1 MSPDPSLLDHLGFK
15 FPSRKHRKGHRSSNK
30 KTKHS
35 ASKKPSSPK
44 SHPNPPTIGQEDL
57 LPPPTVEDRSSNLFE
72 RPNVNILADMQ
83 ESLQA
88 AGISL
93 QPRQV
98 TFKRFNVTYDFSD
111 FPPSPTRSVEMDPGE
126 SSYCQSLA
134 WPMVPDCSF
143 VPSSGFVD
151 HLCCFCDEILPEN
164 PSATFLKANK
174 KLRALPEV
182 RARKKS
188 KNPSALYLP
197 VSLRDFIYFIGG
209 GTVLMSCTLQF
220 PQRAEHCQLHQAE
233 LATIPDG
240 INRGWP
246 TQIDFGK
253 LFSRIKSYETYLKGI
268 SSRQVPSVFLDQALD
283 QYRVLGVHK
292 ARGFENQFATF
303 QVEQPGYYGP
313 QGYQHIMQ
321 ALNDLFKPSA
331 AVQLAP
337 PLNHEFFLRKV
348 LVPEVA
354 RCLIAEDLG
363 VSVSNES
370 VMCVLEE
377 SRLFGEIVFP
387 IPDGE

>member
-1 MSPDPSLLDHLGFK
+1 MLHPSLLDHLGFK

-57 LPPPTVEDRSSNLFE
+57 LPPPTFNLFE

-111 FPPSPTRSVEMDPGE
+111 FPPSPTRSVEMDP
-126 SSYCQSLA
+126 
-134 WPMVPDCSF
+134 
-143 VPSSGFVD
+143 D

-182 RARKKS
+182 RARNES

-268 SSRQVPSVFLDQALD
+268 SALSVFDQALD

-377 SRLFGEIVFP
+377 SRLFGEI
-387 IPDGE
+387 